1 MRIIL
6 CDDDEQILKQLL
18 KYLREYFKSSHLNQ
32 PQYSVYS
39 CGDDLLKAEMDS
51 SAPQADIAFL
61 DVEMPG
67 RNGINTGALLKERNP
82 NTKIFIVTSY
92 LDYLDDAMR
101 FHVFRYLSK
110 PIDKQ
115 RLFRNMKEA
124 LYQISIATKPIRIE
138 TKDETVICSTD
149 EIVMVENEDRKVVV
163 HTLSCPLESVENSK
177 YWDMLL
183 AYKSFFRAHRSYI
196 INFKFIASYSHET
209 IQLKAPDGQ
218 AWTAYIARRK
228 YQEFKDAHL
237 LYLEAMS

>member
-110 PIDKQ
+110 P
-115 RLFRNMKEA
+115 
-124 LYQISIATKPIRIE
+124 
-138 TKDETVICSTD
+138 
-149 EIVMVENEDRKVVV
+149 
-163 HTLSCPLESVENSK
+163 
-177 YWDMLL
+177 LL
-183 AYKSFFRAHRSYI
+183 L
-196 INFKFIASYSHET
+196 
-209 IQLKAPDGQ
+209 Q
-218 AWTAYIARRK
+218 
-228 YQEFKDAHL
+228 
-237 LYLEAMS
+237 